1 MGQMDEVHPRE
12 HDKVGPMTDLS
23 SQFVVCARGIAHPWL
38 CDHMGHMNT
47 RHIMGFLDDAAQH
60 LFSLLGVRQSEIL
73 GLADV
78 RHEIQY
84 LSEIPVGRLVHVDCG
99 VVDIG
104 RSSLTYAQRLFV
116 TDTMTQCV
124 DCFAKTVLF
133 DRMKRKSAPLPDDVR
148 RAAERMRVAEYRQD
162 RT

>member
-1 MGQMDEVHPRE
+1 MNV
-12 HDKVGPMTDLS
+12 LS
-23 SQFVVCARGIAHPWL
+23 SQHVVCARGIAHPWL
-38 CDHMGHMNT
+38 CDHMGHLNT

-60 LFSLLGVRQSEIL
+60 LFSLLGLRQSEQL

-84 LSEIPVGRLVHVDCG
+84 LSEVPVGRLVHVDCG

-104 RSSLTYAQRLFV
+104 RSSLTYTQRLFV

-124 DCFAKTVLF
+124 DCLAKTVLF
-133 DRMKRKSAPLPDDVR
+133 DRVRRKSAPLPDDVR
-148 RAAERMRVAEYRQD
+148 LAAERVRVAEYRQD
-162 RT
+162 RA